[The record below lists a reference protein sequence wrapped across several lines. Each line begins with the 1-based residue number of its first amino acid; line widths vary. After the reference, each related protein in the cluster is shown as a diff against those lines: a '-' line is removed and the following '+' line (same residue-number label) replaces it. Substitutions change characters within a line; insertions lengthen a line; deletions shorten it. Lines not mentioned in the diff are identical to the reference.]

1 MQARVYIVRIYRRD
15 GDNVPA
21 GTIEIVRSG
30 ARKRFR
36 GFGELR
42 AILGLQLPCR
52 KRAQPS
58 RPAHPTQTTEKEHE
72 H

>member
-36 GFGELR
+36 GFGALR
-42 AILGLQLPCR
+42 AILGLQLPGR
-52 KRAQPS
+52 KRAEPC
-58 RPAHPTQTTEKEHE
+58 RPARPTQTRERKDEQ
-72 H
+72 